1 MSSAPEASAEADAE
15 GGDGASA
22 GGKKKLI
29 LIALPVLLGAAGA
42 GLWFSGIIPRLLGKG
57 DHAAAEA
64 QADPN
69 GRSSAPAA
77 ENAGVPVFV
86 ELPEIVAN
94 LNGGARKTVYVKLK
108 ARLEV
113 SSIADSARVQAAMPR
128 LLDLFQTYIRE
139 MRPDELRGSGGT
151 YRLREELAA
160 RAQIAAAPARIR
172 DVLFVEILIQ

>member
-1 MSSAPEASAEADAE
+1 MSSAKEPAAEADAD
-15 GGDGASA
+15 GGAGKA

-29 LIALPVLLGAAGA
+29 LIAVPLLIGVVGA
-42 GLWFSGIIPRLLGKG
+42 GLWFSGAIPKLLGKG
-57 DHAAAEA
+57 EHATADAH
-64 QADPN
+64 ADPH
-69 GRSSAPAA
+69 GHGATPVAD
-77 ENAGVPVFV
+77 NAGVPVFV

-94 LNGGARKTVYVKLK
+94 LNGGARKTTYVKLK

-113 SSIADSARVQAAMPR
+113 TNAADSARVQAAMPR

-139 MRPDELRGSGGT
+139 MRPEELRGSGGT